1 MRRTDRHLALVLAL
15 ALLAPAAAFAGKKE
29 DDYSKAVQAMNAG
42 RVDEAAQLFCAVA
55 QQDPGYKDAKVN
67 CKIMSD
73 QAQREARR
81 NEERFNDGVNAF
93 KAGRYDDAEQE
104 FKNIRSGPHV
114 AEAQQYL
121 ARIPAARQAQQ
132 AQAGD
137 AAMEQKFQQ
146 AVTAYNRND
155 FNTAQGLFGQITGAH
170 AGEAQSYLNRMKQ
183 YQQAMAEGD
192 TLANARNYRQA
203 ASSYNEAAGI
213 KADGPGDPRSKA
225 ANMQQLMASS
235 TPSPS
240 VAPPSPSPT
249 VAVTHTPAP
258 PPRTV
263 VAAVKETPKPQVD
276 VEKLLREAQA
286 AKDKGDIR
294 TAQSKYIAVL
304 AVDEHNATA
313 TQAMA
318 ALQAQA
324 EQQATPATQK
334 ASSEADVMLAKAI
347 REFYQGQYEQS
358 EVHVQDYLDV
368 NGSKTA
374 LGFFYKGASKLTRYY
389 LGGSSDT
396 RLMKEAQDLFRNAKK
411 TPGFNP
417 PGQNYVSPKILKVY
431 ETTS

>member
-1 MRRTDRHLALVLAL
+1 MRRTDLHLAAALAL

-55 QQDPGYKDAKVN
+55 QQDPGYKDAKIN

-81 NEERFNDGVNAF
+81 NEDRFNSGVADF
-93 KAGRYDDAEQE
+93 KAGKYDDAEQE
-104 FKNIRSGPHV
+104 FKNIHSGPHV

-137 AAMEQKFQQ
+137 AAMEQRFQQ
-146 AVTAYNRND
+146 AVAAYNRND
-155 FNTAQGLFGQITGAH
+155 FNTAKGLFGQITGAH
-170 AGEAQSYLNRMKQ
+170 ASEAQSYFNRMKQ
-183 YQQAMAEGD
+183 YEQAMAEGD
-192 TLANARNYRQA
+192 TLANAKNYRQA

-213 KADGPGDPRSKA
+213 KADGPGDPRSKS
-225 ANMQQLMASS
+225 ANMQQLASA
-235 TPSPS
+235 PSPS
-240 VAPPSPSPT
+240 VTPPSPSPT

-258 PPRTV
+258 PPRPV
-263 VAAVKETPKPQVD
+263 VSAVKETPKPQVD
-276 VEKLLREAQA
+276 VDKLLREAEA
-286 AKDKGDIR
+286 AKNKGDIR

-313 TQAMA
+313 TNALA

-324 EQQATPATQK
+324 EQQATPPTQK

-347 REFYQGQYEQS
+347 REYYQGEYEQS
-358 EVHVQDYLDV
+358 EVHIQDYLDV

-374 LGFFYKGASKLTRYY
+374 LGYFYKGASKLTRYY
-389 LGGSSDT
+389 LGGSTDAH
-396 RLMKEAQDLFRNAKK
+396 LMKEAQDLFRNAKK
-411 TPGFNP
+411 VPGFNP
-417 PGQNYVSPKILKVY
+417 PGQNYVSPKILKVF
-431 ETTS
+431 EATS

>member
-1 MRRTDRHLALVLAL
+1 MRRTDLHLALALAL

-42 RVDEAAQLFCAVA
+42 RVDEAAQLFCSVA
-55 QQDPGYKDAKVN
+55 QEDPGYKDAKIN

-81 NEERFNDGVNAF
+81 NEERFTSGVADF
-93 KAGRYDDAEQE
+93 KAGKYDDAEQE

-114 AEAQQYL
+114 NEAQQYL

-146 AVTAYNRND
+146 AVAAYNRND
-155 FNTAQGLFGQITGAH
+155 FNTAKGLFGQITGSH
-170 AGEAQSYLNRMKQ
+170 ASEAQSYFNRMKQ
-183 YQQAMAEGD
+183 YEQAMAEGD
-192 TLANARNYRQA
+192 TLANAKNYRQA
-203 ASSYNEAAGI
+203 ASSYSEAAGI
-213 KADGPGDPRSKA
+213 KSDGPGDPRSKA
-225 ANMQQLMASS
+225 ASMQQLMASS
-235 TPSPS
+235 T
-240 VAPPSPSPT
+240 APSPSPT
-249 VAVTHTPAP
+249 VAVTHTPTP
-258 PPRTV
+258 PPRPV

-276 VEKLLREAQA
+276 VDKLLREAEA
-286 AKDKGDIR
+286 AKNKGDIR

-313 TQAMA
+313 TSALA

-324 EQQATPATQK
+324 EKQATPTTQK

-347 REFYQGQYEQS
+347 REFYQGEYEQS
-358 EVHVQDYLDV
+358 EVHIQDYLDV

-374 LGFFYKGASKLTRYY
+374 LGYFYKGASKLTRYY
-389 LGGSSDT
+389 LGGGKDAH
-396 RLMKEAQDLFRNAKK
+396 LMKEAQDLFRSAKK
-411 TPGFNP
+411 VPGFNP
-417 PGQNYVSPKILKVY
+417 PGQNYVSPKILKVF
-431 ETTS
+431 EATS